1 MLISK
6 AHRILFQ
13 KEFVK
18 INNIVVHTGNNVIYF
33 KAPKQGKNILISYL
47 IPNDKHWYSIQIYRW
62 VQCTICVEYMYINVD
77 T

>member
-1 MLISK
+1 MKNAKGNHWYVRFNKLRLMLISK

-33 KAPKQGKNILISYL
+33 KAPKSGKNILISYS
-47 IPNDKHWYSIQIYRW
+47 IPNDQH
-62 VQCTICVEYMYINVD
+62 
-77 T
+77 

>member
-1 MLISK
+1 MENAKGNHWYVRFNKLGLMLISK

-33 KAPKQGKNILISYL
+33 KAPKSGKNILISYS
-47 IPNDKHWYSIQIYRW
+47 IPNDQH
-62 VQCTICVEYMYINVD
+62 
-77 T
+77 